1 MHAKYIV
8 IRTKRPAG
16 GEKEMEIPLM
26 FPCILIHK
34 EFAETARFNAHLR
47 RGKVVSAGFVSISE
61 GRLHC
66 FGESESLNI
75 KSRPKEDSE
84 LFNQQSESWGS
95 VYV

>member
-8 IRTKRPAG
+8 IRTKAPG
-16 GEKEMEIPLM
+16 GEREMEIPLM
-26 FPCILIHK
+26 FPHILIHK
-34 EFAETARFNAHLR
+34 DFAETARFNERLR

-61 GRLHC
+61 GKLHC

-75 KSRPKEDSE
+75 KSRPKEDSD
-84 LFNQQSESWGS
+84 LFNRQSESWGS